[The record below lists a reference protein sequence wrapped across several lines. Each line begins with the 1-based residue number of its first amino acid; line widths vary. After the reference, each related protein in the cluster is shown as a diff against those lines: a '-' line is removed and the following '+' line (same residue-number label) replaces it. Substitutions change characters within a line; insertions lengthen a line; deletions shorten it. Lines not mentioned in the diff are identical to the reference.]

1 MIVGNNMESTIFP
14 TMIVGN
20 NMESILFPT
29 IIVGNI
35 NESQRTTEELPS

>member
-29 IIVGNI
+29 MIVGNI

>member
-1 MIVGNNMESTIFP
+1 MESTIFP

-20 NMESILFPT
+20 NMESILFST

>member
-1 MIVGNNMESTIFP
+1 
-14 TMIVGN
+14 MIVGN
-20 NMESILFPT
+20 NMESILFST